1 MGALDAVAARV
12 AGGATV
18 EFRPSGSSMV
28 PLIRSRQPVIVAP
41 VDPTLLTVGD
51 IVLARVA
58 GTVYLHLVS
67 ALDPARRR
75 VQISNNRGRVNGWT
89 SHDRVFGIC
98 VRVDGTA
105 RPGAASRASKAVAD
119 QVRPSEGEDRR

>member
-1 MGALDAVAARV
+1 MDAVADRV
-12 AGGATV
+12 AAGASV
-18 EFRPSGSSMV
+18 EFRPTGSSMF
-28 PLIRSRQPVIVAP
+28 PLIRSRDLVTVAP
-41 VDPTLLTVGD
+41 VDPARLEVGD

-75 VQISNNRGRVNGWT
+75 VQISNNRGRINGWT

-98 VRVDGTA
+98 VTVEGVA
-105 RPGAASRASKAVAD
+105 RPGASAKLRRPETGPTMQPDPPVA
-119 QVRPSEGEDRR
+119 R